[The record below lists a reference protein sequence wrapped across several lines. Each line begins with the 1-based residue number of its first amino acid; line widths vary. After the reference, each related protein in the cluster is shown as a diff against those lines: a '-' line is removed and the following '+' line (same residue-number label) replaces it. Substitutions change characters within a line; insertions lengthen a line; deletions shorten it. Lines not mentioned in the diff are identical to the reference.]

1 MGETEVAVTEYPK
14 LSTEQQLAVR
24 NAQYNLTASK
34 ETAARMVESAS
45 QALLSIVAE
54 IAKGYGVNP
63 EAALFRQ
70 EDLTFVDKP

>member
-1 MGETEVAVTEYPK
+1 MGEELTVPVYPV
-14 LSTEQQLAVR
+14 LTTEQQLAVR
-24 NAQYNLTASK
+24 NAQFNLSASK

-63 EAALFRQ
+63 ETTLFRQ